1 MNLLPIAF
9 ILLGFLSGSVLYS
22 QYLPWHMKRINIIE
36 ISEDHNPG
44 TSNVMK
50 YAGVPLGILCLICD
64 VAKGFIPVFAAMR
77 FVSPQDI
84 MVALILAAPVAG
96 HAFSVFHRGQGG
108 KAIAVTFGTLLGLW
122 PDTQLFLVLCA
133 FYLLFSLVVVIR
145 PNERRTVFTFLCF
158 GAVALMRTYMGRLP
172 LPISLGAIGESGIV
186 IRKNL
191 RGAKLPAVSIPTKP
205 GQELGIE
212 RVKEKEW
219 K

>member
-22 QYLPWHMKRINIIE
+22 QYLPWHIKRINIIE

-108 KAIAVTFGTLLGLW
+108 KAIAVTFGTPKGEATKRQLSLNGVLL
-122 PDTQLFLVLCA
+122 
-133 FYLLFSLVVVIR
+133 
-145 PNERRTVFTFLCF
+145 
-158 GAVALMRTYMGRLP
+158 
-172 LPISLGAIGESGIV
+172 
-186 IRKNL
+186 
-191 RGAKLPAVSIPTKP
+191 
-205 GQELGIE
+205 
-212 RVKEKEW
+212 
-219 K
+219 